1 MKKNQLKSDGNTEK
15 KKMAIE
21 DFLLENLTGEV
32 PTIKYFYDTLY
43 QNGQIEKDVIEE
55 RSIFTYIL
63 SPYKESWLKSYLE
76 GVKNKKQVLNVQRM
90 RMLKKVYQD
99 TQNIVVDGDGLHPIH
114 SAFLNDEIGVKE
126 FREIAIVLSGIDQES
141 LSVRDMDRM
150 LELWIKNVTDEVKG
164 DKFTKG
170 FVEKVEEMSG
180 KDLEKSNTSDINTRL
195 NSPLFQK
202 YMMLT
207 DWMRNSDMPKEYIIR
222 VFMVILE
229 CGSNLK
235 KKYQEI
241 GLGSIYHRVKFTSL
255 KIKGMAGWDIQS
267 VLSYKDGCLWL
278 KRLDQSSELE
288 KKVSQMGEL
297 YRTKKIQNAA
307 AEDILYTLKVHGSQ
321 GQDIMPFAE
330 PEQVIGALLDIHT
343 IRSLVEWYYSNENT
357 SIEKQPLVNQSGERN
372 KDCWIVENFGTSLD
386 RFLKERA
393 RSVIGLNKWHAV
405 ITDEGEIRQG
415 ITKKKGL
422 AGLTVAECYSYG
434 LRNGR
439 KGGEFFRERP
449 TEDQFKGYVDRYYQD
464 QPDCTVG
471 LIDNRGRKNIACWL
485 VDKYP
490 GYMDPLLS
498 YREKLVDRLNKRE
511 GLGAIVGRDGNLRAD
526 IIENNSLRGIDVN
539 ECAYYGYYPGIKEKS
554 TPKRGEAVL
563 MGNQSMLLRGVA
575 QGARGDP
582 ERYNQDTR
590 MVIADEFSNEAWE
603 AVRILQNMSPSN
615 SAEESKKTEERVVSD
630 EHRLQHYESDLENE
644 ASNKKRKNVTF
655 QDIEERTENEH
666 LSKKRKP

>member
-180 KDLEKSNTSDINTRL
+180 KDLEKSNTFDINTRL

-297 YRTKKIQNAA
+297 YRTKKIQNA
-307 AEDILYTLKVHGSQ
+307 
-321 GQDIMPFAE
+321 
-330 PEQVIGALLDIHT
+330 
-343 IRSLVEWYYSNENT
+343 W
-357 SIEKQPLVNQSGERN
+357 
-372 KDCWIVENFGTSLD
+372 
-386 RFLKERA
+386 
-393 RSVIGLNKWHAV
+393 
-405 ITDEGEIRQG
+405 
-415 ITKKKGL
+415 
-422 AGLTVAECYSYG
+422 
-434 LRNGR
+434 
-439 KGGEFFRERP
+439 
-449 TEDQFKGYVDRYYQD
+449 
-464 QPDCTVG
+464 
-471 LIDNRGRKNIACWL
+471 
-485 VDKYP
+485 
-490 GYMDPLLS
+490 
-498 YREKLVDRLNKRE
+498 
-511 GLGAIVGRDGNLRAD
+511 
-526 IIENNSLRGIDVN
+526 
-539 ECAYYGYYPGIKEKS
+539 
-554 TPKRGEAVL
+554 
-563 MGNQSMLLRGVA
+563 
-575 QGARGDP
+575 
-582 ERYNQDTR
+582 
-590 MVIADEFSNEAWE
+590 
-603 AVRILQNMSPSN
+603 
-615 SAEESKKTEERVVSD
+615 
-630 EHRLQHYESDLENE
+630 
-644 ASNKKRKNVTF
+644 
-655 QDIEERTENEH
+655 
-666 LSKKRKP
+666 